1 MKKTKNKML
10 KNHKNEKNTGICFD
24 NEKYLKIE
32 KEKILERKKLFP
44 RKIIYRSRWK
54 ALEDNH
60 ASRVLKGFKKD
71 NKIRIFETL
80 KDDIEVIITIAANN
94 IVDLRKI
101 QDKGI
106 TYADETLYIAKFLEE
121 KGITVSGIVISRYYE
136 DIQIEKYIEKLKTN
150 GYNVYKHYNIE
161 GYPFDIEKVVTEDG
175 LRKK

>member
-1 MKKTKNKML
+1 ME
-10 KNHKNEKNTGICFD
+10 EKICFD

-44 RKIIYRSRWK
+44 GKLYIEVGGK
-54 ALEDNH
+54 LLEDNH
-60 ASRVLKGFKKD
+60 ASRVLPGFKKD

-80 KDDIEVIITIAANN
+80 KDEIEVIITIAARN

-106 TYADETLYIAKFLEE
+106 TYADETIYIAKVLEE
-121 KGITVSGIVISRYYE
+121 KGIKISGIVISRYYE
-136 DIQIEKYIEKLKTN
+136 DIMIDNYINKLKDL

-161 GYPFDIEKVVTEDG
+161 GYPLDIENVVSENG
-175 LRKK
+175 LR